1 MWKCKW
7 IFLFLIPQIL
17 SAEGFQKGNL
27 MLFGSGS
34 YGLGM
39 SSGSL
44 ERYTETYNF
53 PTYLFYRDG
62 VSPEARNFYFYALT
76 EFNSDQVQLNSHLGE
91 MGVQYAL
98 LKYLSVG
105 LTGVYQSIEASNLR
119 QLEPTFVLL
128 AANQLQR
135 QYPSSSYNDSL
146 SSAELLSFLIRKD
159 QRISSITTGNLD
171 FGIHFLPN
179 SVFDPYIRFGGG
191 IGNERQSGGNV
202 QRFFAG
208 LGLRFHFASYF
219 LFLEALTTNTY
230 IVDYKAQ
237 VNAFRNRGNFEESFV
252 SLGFGKQFS
261 LVSTTEE
268 PNVAPAVQTLEKTQQ
283 AESPPPGIKTF
294 SFLANEIFEPKTT
307 RVHVEGRAKLDALAR
322 SFTIEYPQYEILI
335 INYVAPIPGTE
346 EEDPLHEQFGINR
359 SFAIFQIL
367 REKNIPAARIVNAT
381 AGSTRYELDSSERV
395 LFELR
400 AKP

>member
-1 MWKCKW
+1 MWKRKW
-7 IFLFLIPQIL
+7 IFLFLIPQFL
-17 SAEGFQKGNL
+17 FAEGFQKGNL

-34 YGLGM
+34 YGLGL

-44 ERYTETYNF
+44 ERFTETYNF
-53 PTYLFYRDG
+53 PTYLFYRDSL
-62 VSPEARNFYFYALT
+62 SPEAKTLFFYGLT
-76 EFNSDQVQLNSHLGE
+76 EFNSDQVRLNSHLGE
-91 MGVQYAL
+91 VGVQYAL
-98 LKYLSVG
+98 FKYVSFG

-119 QLEPTFVLL
+119 QMDPSFVLL
-128 AANQLQR
+128 SANQLQR
-135 QYPSSSYNDSL
+135 QYPSSSFNDSL

-202 QRFFAG
+202 QRLFAG
-208 LGLRFHFASYF
+208 VGLRFHFASSYF

-261 LVSTTEE
+261 LGTSADE
-268 PNVAPAVQTLEKTQQ
+268 PNVATVVQTLEKTQQ
-283 AESPPPGIKTF
+283 AESPPRIKTF
-294 SFLANEIFEPKTT
+294 SFLASEIFEPNTT
-307 RVHVEGRAKLDALAR
+307 RIHVEGRAKLDALAR
-322 SFTIEYPQYEILI
+322 SFAIEYPEYEILI
-335 INYVAPIPGTE
+335 VNFVAPFPRTE
-346 EEDPLHEQFGINR
+346 EEDPFNEQFGINR
-359 SFAIFQIL
+359 SFAIFQVL
-367 REKNIPAARIVNAT
+367 REKNIPATRIVNAT

>member
-7 IFLFLIPQIL
+7 IFLFLIPQFL

-53 PTYLFYRDG
+53 PSYLFLRDSL
-62 VSPEARNFYFYALT
+62 SPEARNFYFYALN

-91 MGVQYAL
+91 VGIQYAL
-98 LKYLSVG
+98 FKFLSVG

-135 QYPSSSYNDSL
+135 QYPSNSYNDSL

-237 VNAFRNRGNFEESFV
+237 VNTFRNRGNFEENFV

-261 LVSTTEE
+261 IGSSHEE
-268 PNVAPAVQTLEKTQQ
+268 PSGSTVVQTLDKTQL
-283 AESPPPGIKTF
+283 AEPPPRIKTF
-294 SFLANEIFEPKTT
+294 SLLASEIFEPKST
-307 RVHVEGRAKLDALAR
+307 RIHVEGRAKLDALAR
-322 SFTIEYPQYEILI
+322 SFAIEYPEYEIVI
-335 INYVAPIPGTE
+335 INYVAPFPGA
-346 EEDPLHEQFGINR
+346 EEDDPLQEQFGINR

-367 REKNIPAARIVNAT
+367 REKNIPASRIVNAT

-400 AKP
+400 AK

>member
-1 MWKCKW
+1 MWKYKW
-7 IFLFLIPQIL
+7 IFLFLVPQFL

-44 ERYTETYNF
+44 ERYAETYNF
-53 PTYLFYRDG
+53 PSYLTFRDG
-62 VSPEARNFYFYALT
+62 LSPESRALYFYGLT
-76 EFNSDQVQLNSHLGE
+76 EYNSDQIQLNSHLGE
-91 MGVQYAL
+91 LGVQYAL
-98 LKYLSVG
+98 FKYISVG

-119 QLEPTFVLL
+119 LLEPTLVLL
-128 AANQLQR
+128 MGNQLQR
-135 QYPSSSYNDSL
+135 QYSSSSISDSL
-146 SSAELLSFLIRKD
+146 FSAELVSFLIRKD

-191 IGNERQSGGNV
+191 IGNERQAGGNV
-202 QRFFAG
+202 QRLFAG
-208 LGLRFHFASYF
+208 IGLRFHFVSSYF
-219 LFLEALTTNTY
+219 LFLEALKTNTY

-237 VNAFRNRGNFEESFV
+237 ANTFRNRGNFEESFV

-261 LVSTTEE
+261 LGSITDE
-268 PNVAPAVQTLEKTQQ
+268 PIVTADVQTIEKTEQK
-283 AESPPPGIKTF
+283 ESLPQIKTF
-294 SFLANEIFEPKTT
+294 SFLASEIFEPKTT
-307 RVHVEGRAKLDALAR
+307 MIHVEGRAKLDALAR
-322 SFTIEYPQYEILI
+322 SFAIEYPEYEILI
-335 INYVAPIPGTE
+335 INFVAPFPGSE

-367 REKNIPAARIVNAT
+367 REKNIPATRIVNAT